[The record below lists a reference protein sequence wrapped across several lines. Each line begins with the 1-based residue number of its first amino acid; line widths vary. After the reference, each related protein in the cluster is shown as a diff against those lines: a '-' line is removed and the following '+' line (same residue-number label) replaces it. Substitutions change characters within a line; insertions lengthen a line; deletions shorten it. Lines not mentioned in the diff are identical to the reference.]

1 MGRSRDPGA
10 PAGGA
15 CAACGAPSGG
25 SLCARHAKA
34 ARKIESHFATWR
46 ERAGVEWEE
55 YLRLV
60 SENDLSGTWIKEAA
74 EYLLRSGMRSG
85 QAQRH

>member
-1 MGRSRDPGA
+1 MGRSRVGGACEGSACAVCGA
-10 PAGGA
+10 PA
-15 CAACGAPSGG
+15 SG

-34 ARKIESHFATWR
+34 ASKLEAHFATWR

-60 SENDLSGTWIKEAA
+60 AENELSGAWVKETA
-74 EYLLRSGMRSG
+74 EYMMRSGMRLDQIS
-85 QAQRH
+85 RH